1 MRRYRDRRHAGRIL
15 AEAVAARSFAH
26 PVVLALPRGGVV
38 VAAEVATVLDAPLDV
53 LVVRKLG
60 VPWHPELG
68 MGAIAERRVMLLN
81 EEVVRATGVT
91 PAEIEEVRRREEAEL
106 ARRST
111 VYRQGRSP
119 LDLTDTTAVIVDDG
133 LATGFTARAA
143 IESARRGG
151 AARVVLAV
159 PVGAADTVAALG
171 RIADEVI
178 CPLAPRDFLAVG
190 AWYDDFA
197 QVSDEEVVAILRRV
211 AEAGVAGSGDV
222 GDS

>member
-1 MRRYRDRRHAGRIL
+1 MRRYRDRAEAGRVL
-15 AEAVAARSFAH
+15 AQAVAAESFDR

-38 VAAEVATVLDAPLDV
+38 VAAEVAAALPAPLDV

-68 MGAIAERRVMLLN
+68 MGAIAERGVMLLN
-81 EEVVRATGVT
+81 DEVVRAAGVT
-91 PAEIEEVRRREEAEL
+91 PTDIEEVRRREEAEL
-106 ARRST
+106 HRRSA
-111 VYRQGRSP
+111 VYRQGRP
-119 LDLTDTTAVIVDDG
+119 ALDLTGTTAIIVDDG

-151 AARVVLAV
+151 AVRVVLAV
-159 PVGAADTVAALG
+159 PVGAADTVRAL
-171 RIADEVI
+171 RRVADEVI

-197 QVSDEEVVAILRRV
+197 QVTDGEVVAILQRA
-211 AEAGVAGSGDV
+211 AEIGSAGTPPPNP
-222 GDS
+222 